1 MVLRVLT
8 VNRRLWRAIIGYRKA
23 RKWATACELAH
34 AQAERDLEASSKRL
48 YEADHVRGK
57 AWDDSRK
64 MLTELKAAILESD
77 DLPDSIE

>member
-1 MVLRVLT
+1 MLT
-8 VNRRLWRAIIGYRKA
+8 VNRRLWRAIISYRKA
-23 RKWATACELAH
+23 RKWAEECELAH
-34 AQAERDLEASSKRL
+34 GQAERDVEASARRVR
-48 YEADHVRGK
+48 EADQLRDK